1 MKSWVITVGSS
12 VMVLLF
18 VGGCAMITYARWTQP
33 IADAD
38 AATDAGDFAR
48 GLALYAAAEKRFD
61 SVPPLKRFL
70 SSEYD
75 RVVANQLWLLH
86 RLERYEEAIE
96 KAARAP
102 EGANPHF
109 WAGAACF
116 KKGRTVVDQSARTA
130 WLVRAQE
137 ELRRAV
143 DAAPGDW
150 DAKFDLEL
158 AMRLNQELRRRPQ
171 TPPSELMHLLRP
183 EPRPGAVPTRR
194 VG

>member
-1 MKSWVITVGSS
+1 
-12 VMVLLF
+12 MVLLF
-18 VGGCAMITYARWTQP
+18 AGGCGMIAYASWTRP
-33 IADAD
+33 ITEAD
-38 AATDAGDFAR
+38 AATDAGDFRRA
-48 GLALYAAAEKRFD
+48 LALYTVAEKRFD
-61 SVPPLKRFL
+61 SAPPLKRL
-70 SSEYD
+70 LPSEYE
-75 RVVANQLWLLH
+75 RVIANELWLLH
-86 RLERYEEAIE
+86 RLERYDEVIE

-116 KKGRTVVDQSARTA
+116 KLGRVEKDQSARTA
-130 WLVRAQE
+130 WLARAQE

-143 DAAPGDW
+143 DAAPADF

-183 EPRPGAVPTRR
+183 EPRPGAVPTKKA
-194 VG
+194 G

>member
-1 MKSWVITVGSS
+1 MKLTTAGSS
-12 VMVLLF
+12 AMVLLF
-18 VGGCAMITYARWTQP
+18 LTGCVAIVYARWTQP
-33 IADAD
+33 IDEGD
-38 AATDAGDFAR
+38 RATDRGDFVR
-48 GLALYAAAEKRFD
+48 ALSAYGVAEKRFD
-61 SVPPLKRFL
+61 SAPPLKRL
-70 SSEYD
+70 LAPEYN
-75 RVVANQLWLLH
+75 RVIANELWVLH
-86 RLERYEEAIE
+86 RLERYDDVIE

-116 KKGRTVVDQSARTA
+116 KLGRVEKEQAARTA

-143 DAAPGDW
+143 DAVPADF
-150 DAKFDLEL
+150 DARFDLEL

-183 EPRPGAVPTRR
+183 EPRPGAAPTRR
-194 VG
+194 AG

>member
-1 MKSWVITVGSS
+1 
-12 VMVLLF
+12 MVLLF
-18 VGGCAMITYARWTQP
+18 AGGCVLIAYARWTQP

-48 GLALYAAAEKRFD
+48 ALALYSVAETRFD

-75 RVVANQLWLLH
+75 RVIANQLWLLH
-86 RLERYEEAIE
+86 RLERYEETID

-102 EGANPHF
+102 ESAHPHF
-109 WAGAACF
+109 WSGAACF

-130 WLVRAQE
+130 WLVRAEE

-143 DAAPGDW
+143 DAAPDDW

-158 AMRLNQELRRRPQ
+158 AMRLNTELHRRPQ

-194 VG
+194 TG

>member
-1 MKSWVITVGSS
+1 MKRWLTTVGSS
-12 VMVLLF
+12 AMVLLF
-18 VGGCAMITYARWTQP
+18 AGGCVAIAYARWTQP
-33 IADAD
+33 IVDAD
-38 AATDAGDFAR
+38 AATDRGDFVRA
-48 GLALYAAAEKRFD
+48 LALYSVAETRFD
-61 SVPPLKRFL
+61 SAPPLKRL
-70 SSEYD
+70 MSSEYN

-86 RLERYEEAIE
+86 RLERYEDAIE

-102 EGANPHF
+102 EDANPHF

-116 KKGRTVVDQSARTA
+116 KKGRSVVDQSERTA

-137 ELRRAV
+137 ELHRAV
-143 DAAPGDW
+143 EAAPADW

-158 AMRLNQELRRRPQ
+158 AMRLNTELRRRPQ

-194 VG
+194 TG

>member
-1 MKSWVITVGSS
+1 MKWPLTTVGSS
-12 VMVLLF
+12 AMVLLCA
-18 VGGCAMITYARWTQP
+18 GGCVMIAYARWTQP
-33 IADAD
+33 IAAAD
-38 AATDAGDFAR
+38 AATDAGDFERA
-48 GLALYAAAEKRFD
+48 LALYSVAETRFD
-61 SVPPLKRFL
+61 SAPPLKRFM

-86 RLERYEEAIE
+86 RLERYEEAID

-102 EGANPHF
+102 DGANPHF

-143 DAAPGDW
+143 DAAPADW

-158 AMRLNQELRRRPQ
+158 AMRLNAELRRRPQ

-194 VG
+194 AG

>member
-1 MKSWVITVGSS
+1 MKWRLTTVGSS
-12 VMVLLF
+12 AMVLLF
-18 VGGCAMITYARWTQP
+18 AGGCVMITYARWMQP

-38 AATDAGDFAR
+38 AATDTGDFVRA
-48 GLALYAAAEKRFD
+48 LALYSAAETRFD

-75 RVVANQLWLLH
+75 RVVANQLWLLD

-143 DAAPGDW
+143 DAAPADW

-158 AMRLNQELRRRPQ
+158 AMRLNNQLRRRPQ

-183 EPRPGAVPTRR
+183 EPRPGAVATKRI
-194 VG
+194 G

>member
-1 MKSWVITVGSS
+1 MKWRLTTVGSS
-12 VMVLLF
+12 AMVLLF
-18 VGGCAMITYARWTQP
+18 AGGCAMITYARWTQP
-33 IADAD
+33 IVDAD
-38 AATDAGDFAR
+38 AATDAGDFVRA
-48 GLALYAAAEKRFD
+48 LALYSVAETRFD

-86 RLERYEEAIE
+86 RLERYEEAID

-143 DAAPGDW
+143 EAAPADW

-158 AMRLNQELRRRPQ
+158 AMRLNQQLRRRPQ

-183 EPRPGAVPTRR
+183 EPMPGAAPTRR
-194 VG
+194 TG

>member
-1 MKSWVITVGSS
+1 MKWWLTTVGSS
-12 VMVLLF
+12 AMVLLF
-18 VGGCAMITYARWTQP
+18 AGGCAMIAYARWTQP
-33 IADAD
+33 IVDAD
-38 AATDAGDFAR
+38 AATDAGDFERA
-48 GLALYAAAEKRFD
+48 LASYSAAEKRFD
-61 SVPPLKRFL
+61 ALPPVKRLL

-86 RLERYEEAIE
+86 RLERYEEAVD

-109 WAGAACF
+109 WTGAACF
-116 KKGRTVVDQSARTA
+116 KKGRTVVDQSTRTA

-143 DAAPGDW
+143 DATPADL
-150 DAKFDLEL
+150 DAKYDLEL
-158 AMRLNQELRRRPQ
+158 AMRLNSELRRRPQ

-183 EPRPGAVPTRR
+183 EPRPGAVPTKRT
-194 VG
+194 G